1 MPEEIKYIIQPE
13 KIMDMVIKQEEEE
26 AVGLEIARINIKKML
41 EELPELYKHE
51 DAKIKII
58 INGTHGNDVINYAF
72 NAIRQG
78 AGFKLVNAYL
88 KEELEKVDKEIQEI
102 HVMYAKIEEKMKVN
116 MGKC

>member
-58 INGTHGNDVINYAF
+58 INGTHGNVIKYAF

-78 AGFKLVNAYL
+78 AEFKLVNAYL